1 MPNRLAQ
8 ETSPYLLQHADNP
21 VDWYP
26 WGEEAWALARK
37 LDKPILL
44 SVGYSACHWCHVMA
58 HESFEDPQIAA
69 VMNAHF
75 INIKVDRE
83 ERPDIDQI
91 YQAAHALISRRS
103 GGWPLTMFLAPN
115 QVPFYGGTYFPPTA
129 RYNLPGFAD
138 LLRRVRAA
146 YHEQRAAIAGQAEG
160 LVEALEQHDAAPASA
175 LNAEVISA
183 GVTQLKASFDPQHGG
198 FGGAPKFPNAPNW
211 GLMLRQAARGDAKAL
226 QMVTTTFSRMA
237 AGGIYDHLAGGFCRY
252 SVDERWEIPHF
263 EKMLYD
269 NGQLLSL
276 YSHGWLLTGEPRWKA
291 VVEESVC
298 WLLAEMLDNGGAFY
312 AALDADSEGAEGKF
326 YVWQRDEVQAALGT
340 QSYAEFAA
348 HYSLNRPPN
357 FEGEFWHLCVQGEDN
372 GAPHLAAARNALL
385 NIRNQ
390 RIPPGRDEKIL
401 TSWNALIIKGLA
413 QAGRSLGRR
422 DWINVAQVA
431 TDFVRQ
437 HLLVDGCLY
446 ACYKDGRARFN
457 AYLDDH
463 AFLLDALLE
472 LLQAEF
478 RQQDLA
484 FAVEMAEALLAR
496 FEDTEHGGFF
506 FTSHDHEPLI
516 QRPKSPYD
524 NAIPAGNG
532 IAAFALQ
539 RLGHLLGEAR
549 YLRAAERTLRAFGG
563 VLQQHP
569 ASCSSLLCALDEW
582 QHPPTLVVLCG
593 ESAEVTKWQAALAN
607 QFRPDCLL
615 VGVPEGIK
623 TGYSTLDKKVENTVN
638 AYVCCGVECLPAM
651 NRIEDLMA
659 CLN

>member
-1 MPNRLAQ
+1 MPNRLAL

-26 WGEEAWALARK
+26 WGEAALALARE

-58 HESFEDPQIAA
+58 HESFEDPHTAA

-91 YQAAHALISRRS
+91 YQSAHALMSRRS

-138 LLRRVRAA
+138 LLLRVSAA

-175 LNAEVISA
+175 LNAGAISA
-183 GVTQLKASFDPQHGG
+183 GVAQLKASFDPQHGG

-211 GLMLRQAARGDAKAL
+211 VLLLRQAAHGDAKAL
-226 QMVTTTFSRMA
+226 QMVTSTLSHMA

-276 YSHGWLLTGEPRWKA
+276 YSSGWLLTGNPRWKA

-298 WLLAEMLDNGGAFY
+298 WLLDEMQDAGGAFY

-326 YVWQRDEVQAALGT
+326 YVWQRSEVKAAVGA
-340 QSYAEFAA
+340 QDYADFSA
-348 HYSLNRPPN
+348 HYGLNAPPN
-357 FEGEFWHLCVQGEDN
+357 FEGEFWHLCVPGEDH
-372 GAPHLAAARNALL
+372 GTPHLATVRDALL

-390 RIPPGRDEKIL
+390 RIRPGRDEKIL
-401 TSWNALIIKGLA
+401 TSWNGLVIKGLA
-413 QAGRSLGRR
+413 QAGRIFGQR
-422 DWINVAQVA
+422 DWIKAAQGA
-431 TDFVRQ
+431 TDFIHQ
-437 HLLVDGCLY
+437 HLMLEGRLY
-446 ACYKDGRARFN
+446 ACYKDDRARFN

-472 LLQAEF
+472 SLQTEF
-478 RQQDLA
+478 RQTDLD
-484 FAVEMAEALLAR
+484 FAVQLAEALLAR
-496 FEDTEHGGFF
+496 FEDTEQGGFF

-532 IAAFALQ
+532 VVAFALQ
-539 RLGHLLGEAR
+539 RLGHLLGEVR
-549 YLRAAERTLRAFGG
+549 YLRAAERALLAFGCA
-563 VLQQHP
+563 LQQNP
-569 ASCSSLLCALDEW
+569 ASCPSLLCALDEW
-582 QHPPTLVVLCG
+582 QHPPTMVVLCG
-593 ESAEVTKWQAALAN
+593 EATEVLRWQAALAS
-607 QFRPDCLL
+607 QFRPDCL
-615 VGVPEGIK
+615 VVAVPEGIK
-623 TGYSTLDKKVENTVN
+623 TGYSTLDKNVENTVN
-638 AYVCCGVECLPAM
+638 AHVCRGVECLPAM
-651 NRIEDLMA
+651 NRIEDLVA
-659 CLN
+659 CLS